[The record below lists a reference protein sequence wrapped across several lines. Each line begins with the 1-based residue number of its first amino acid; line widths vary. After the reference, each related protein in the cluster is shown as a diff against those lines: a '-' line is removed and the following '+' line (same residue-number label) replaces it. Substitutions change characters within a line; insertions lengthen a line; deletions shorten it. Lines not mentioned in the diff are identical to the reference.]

1 MKYCIFFMLFLL
13 VSSCHL
19 QEKTNNEQRIVVNQS
34 AIVPILQIED
44 IADRVEYIPI
54 ETNPDCLLGES
65 FMLYV
70 TESYIVAGRYL
81 FDRKTGRFVRT
92 IAESGEGPDEYT
104 NWPCYSFDEQENILY
119 ANKGMSKWLG
129 YDITTGEKVSEI
141 KRPDMQHLHEW
152 CYKDGIHNFYTI
164 DSDNYISYVN
174 NMKGKDSIRIVVFDK
189 LGNVKQTY
197 PNYRFSSTPPK
208 RPFLF
213 PGIFYER
220 NDKLFFFEMIADTI
234 YQVNSDSLTPYLY
247 FDSGDKKM
255 TDRERFD
262 FYKHRDKIAFD
273 CVFETERYLF
283 FEFSL
288 YNEMS
293 TGYYDKKNKETFV
306 KIPDGSSNMYR
317 YGFDD
322 SGLQLYIRGVNM
334 KDELYGYISS
344 EEICNMNREN
354 PEYKC
359 LNSVKEGD
367 NPVVFIIHPKE

>member
-1 MKYCIFFMLFLL
+1 MLFLL

-189 LGNVKQTY
+189 LGNVKQTF